1 MLNASTHVLVAS
13 VCKYDD
19 GERCKNLYRSLD
31 VHNVNITACWS
42 SIASSE
48 VVDHKDDQVTDG
60 NKRND

>member
-1 MLNASTHVLVAS
+1 MLSASTYVLVAS

-19 GERCKNLYRSLD
+19 WEGCKNLNRSLD
-31 VHNVNITACWS
+31 VHNVNITACRG

-48 VVDHKDDQVTDG
+48 VVNHKNNQITDG